1 MVQRSTVIEPHTEVV
16 VPVTVHKRSTAL
28 DPKATQLGMRML
40 EPCLSSHL
48 QQKGL
53 YVARTLVDVKEDRVV
68 PLRVFNVSEEVYN
81 YAGYGCRLAGA

>member
-1 MVQRSTVIEPHTEVV
+1 MI
-16 VPVTVHKRSTAL
+16 VPVTVHKRSTNL
-28 DPKATQLGMRML
+28 NPKASQLGMRLL

-68 PLRVFNVSEEVYN
+68 PLHVFNDSDEVYN
-81 YAGYGCRLAGA
+81 LAAQAKRLWLP